1 MKSSFSIV
9 FVLLLATTSFSQTR
23 QTKLYIDDGTGNLIQ
38 LSNASGSL
46 SINGSAAINSL
57 LPSQTGNSGLFLM
70 TDGSNVSWSAGGGGG
85 VSSFSSGNLSP
96 LFTTSV
102 ATPSTTPA
110 LSFTLSTA
118 AAHTFFGNF
127 TGSTGAPSYSSPTLA
142 SADFA
147 NQGTTTT
154 VLHGNA
160 SGTPSWG
167 AVSLANDVSGNL
179 GVSHL
184 NGGTG
189 ASSSTFWRGDGT
201 WATPSGGGG
210 GATLD
215 LEADV
220 TGGTAQ
226 TVTQSTSAPV
236 VVTFNNTVTSPTV
249 GSWSGGTGTYTT
261 GASGTYLITFS
272 ACASGSTATPLYPS
286 IVTGS
291 HGTFFGPASAST
303 NIPTPINR
311 GTVTAV
317 VSLGSSENVIFKVSN
332 SNSGTAASVT
342 TDGTTRVSVTKLN

>member
-179 GVSHL
+179 
-184 NGGTG
+184 
-189 ASSSTFWRGDGT
+189 
-201 WATPSGGGG
+201 
-210 GATLD
+210 
-215 LEADV
+215 
-220 TGGTAQ
+220 
-226 TVTQSTSAPV
+226 
-236 VVTFNNTVTSPTV
+236 
-249 GSWSGGTGTYTT
+249 
-261 GASGTYLITFS
+261 
-272 ACASGSTATPLYPS
+272 
-286 IVTGS
+286 
-291 HGTFFGPASAST
+291 
-303 NIPTPINR
+303 
-311 GTVTAV
+311 
-317 VSLGSSENVIFKVSN
+317 
-332 SNSGTAASVT
+332 
-342 TDGTTRVSVTKLN
+342 